1 MSDAARWS
9 EPAAATTGRRNIW
22 LACLI
27 ALTGLLVLGN
37 LANDAALD
45 VKFGW
50 DVRVNCAAVDA
61 YAGGLDPYFVKNLK
75 GTKLSYPYLPVTL
88 DVFRPLCAGG
98 VLVDHYR
105 SIFLVLAVLCGL
117 LLPGLAR
124 TRPSARDAALRVL
137 CAIGAFVGFEWVE
150 ASGNFALLSGVLTA
164 VALKL
169 LLRPLRSEAGGDQDF
184 TWRLAG
190 AALLGLVT
198 SFKLVFFPVLAALY
212 FLPLPRGRKL
222 ALIAVAILSFVVPI
236 LISKLLY
243 PDLFASWQLAMAG
256 QIPDQHHVDLLE
268 TNPSL
273 LLLALSLMEH
283 AGLGDGKPALF
294 ASYALAALA
303 LVLVPFGLSVLRMV
317 GSRPAGGGRSHM
329 LSRGLSAGLLRL
341 SRLRERPT
349 RSQSA
354 AGEGSRRAG
363 TYSANSQQPQRGDT
377 LSPTLPRKRGREPSA
392 DAAAS
397 CTPYAIALPAGGG
410 ASLLMRLDLWLMD
423 HPRTAMRV
431 TVLAMFALYLSSPRL
446 KEYAFFE
453 LALYA
458 AILIVDLPAMAL
470 AAMLTVGL
478 AFPTLISLLGA
489 PFEGS
494 FILLV
499 ISLIC
504 FWIVLLDFRAEPK
517 RLEHG

>member
-1 MSDAARWS
+1 MSDMSGAARWL
-9 EPAAATTGRRNIW
+9 EPAAATTGRRNVW

-27 ALTGLLVLGN
+27 ALTALLVLGN
-37 LANDAALD
+37 LANDATLD

-61 YAGGLDPYFVKNLK
+61 YAEGRDPYFVKNLK

-105 SIFLVLAVLCGL
+105 SIFLGLGVLCGL

-124 TRPSARDAALRVL
+124 ARPSPRDIALRVL
-137 CAIGAFVGFEWVE
+137 CAIGAFVGFEWVQ
-150 ASGNFALLSGVLTA
+150 ASGNFAILSGVLTA
-164 VALKL
+164 FALRL
-169 LLRPLRSEAGGDQDF
+169 LLRPLGSEAQGEQGF
-184 TWRLAG
+184 SSRLAG

-212 FLPLPRGRKL
+212 FLPLPRVRKL
-222 ALIAVAILSFVVPI
+222 ALIAAAILSFAVPI

-243 PDLFASWQLAMAG
+243 PDLFASWRLAMAA
-256 QIPDQHHVDLLE
+256 QIPDQHFVDLLE

-273 LLLALSLMEH
+273 LLLAQSLMDY
-283 AGLGDGKPALF
+283 AGLGNVKPALF
-294 ASYALAALA
+294 AAYALAALA
-303 LVLVPFGLSVLRMV
+303 LVLVPFGLAVLRVV
-317 GSRPAGGGRSHM
+317 G
-329 LSRGLSAGLLRL
+329 RG
-341 SRLRERPT
+341 P
-349 RSQSA
+349 
-354 AGEGSRRAG
+354 AGEGG
-363 TYSANSQQPQRGDT
+363 
-377 LSPTLPRKRGREPSA
+377 
-392 DAAAS
+392 
-397 CTPYAIALPAGGG
+397 
-410 ASLLMRLDLWLMD
+410 SLLIRLDLWLRD

-470 AAMLTVGL
+470 AAVLGVGI
-478 AFPTLISLLGA
+478 AFPTLISLLGG

-499 ISLIC
+499 VALIC
-504 FWIVLLDFRAEPK
+504 FWIVLLDFRAEPE
-517 RLEHG
+517 RLERG